1 MAIKQVTCSICKAT
15 VNKARTYHVGDGQ
28 RACKAHEGVQET
40 KAALESQKQEKAAQG
55 RQHDRQKASAPA
67 RGGSGSWSGD
77 HGLKCWVCMNPG
89 VRQDQFFLKV
99 LVEMEKLK
107 KIHGGFPNIFDP
119 KHAIRLDKRCIFLIP
134 KEKATPAMKYVR
146 EDFEQIVQ
154 MSGGSLAICGLCC
167 QLCKIEPLPP
177 VNMDQLAASS
187 AMYSAFL
194 EPVLSA
200 AAGRQLARDN

>member
-1 MAIKQVTCSICKAT
+1 MAIKQVTCSICKAQ

-28 RACKAHEGVQET
+28 RACKAHEGVQEK
-40 KAALESQKQEKAAQG
+40 KAALETQKREKAAQG
-55 RQHDRQKASAPA
+55 PQRDRHKYSTPA
-67 RGGSGSWSGD
+67 RGAWSGD

-89 VRQDQFFLKV
+89 IRQDQFFLKV

-107 KIHGGFPNIFDP
+107 KIHGGIVNIFDP
-119 KHAIRLDKRCIFLIP
+119 KHAIRLSKRCIFLIP

-154 MSGGSLAICGLCC
+154 LSGGMLAICGPCC
-167 QLCKIEPLPP
+167 QLCKIDPLPP

-194 EPVLSA
+194 EPTLSA
-200 AAGRQLARDN
+200 VAGRELARDN